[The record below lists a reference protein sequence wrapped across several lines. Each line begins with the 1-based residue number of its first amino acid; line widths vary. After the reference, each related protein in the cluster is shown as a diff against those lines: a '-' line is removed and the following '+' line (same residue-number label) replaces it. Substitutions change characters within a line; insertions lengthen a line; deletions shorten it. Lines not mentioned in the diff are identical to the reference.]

1 MPWLPTA
8 TVVGVVVL
16 IALLV
21 LFLRVR
27 AQDQLEDLI
36 AKRKGTSRLVCRAQ
50 FVEGIERIPV
60 ALSLTP
66 DAVNYENADLQA
78 SLALEVVDEI
88 EYDDETATGHTVVGK
103 ALRLRSHG
111 HTFEFI
117 LDNATARQWSEQL
130 PPRSIDQ
137 ARAV

>member
-8 TVVGVVVL
+8 TVVAVVVL

-36 AKRKGTSRLVCRAQ
+36 AKRKSSSRLVSRAQ

-60 ALSLTP
+60 ALSLTT
-66 DAVNYENADLQA
+66 DTLNYENSDLQA
-78 SLALEVVDEI
+78 SLALDVIDEI
-88 EYDDETATGHTVVGK
+88 EYDDETATGHAVVGK

-111 HTFEFI
+111 HSFEFI
-117 LDNATARQWSEQL
+117 LDHATARVWSEQL
-130 PPRSIDQ
+130 PPRTIDQ

>member
-16 IALLV
+16 VALLV
-21 LFLRVR
+21 IFLRVR
-27 AQDQLEDLI
+27 AQDQLEALI
-36 AKRKGTSRLVCRAQ
+36 NQKKSSSKLVCRAE
-50 FVEGIERIPV
+50 FVEGLERIPV
-60 ALSLTP
+60 ALSLTG
-66 DAVNYENADLQA
+66 DSVNYENPDLQA
-78 SLALEVVDEI
+78 SLALEVIDEV
-88 EYDDETATGHTVVGK
+88 EYDDETATGHTVIGK

-117 LDNATARQWSEQL
+117 LDAATARQWSDLL
-130 PPRSIDQ
+130 PPRHLDE